1 MARFG
6 MVINLQKCVGCGCC
20 TLACKTENN
29 TRTRAGGQSY
39 NWADL
44 VMKTEGTFPAVTHW
58 VMPVLCNHCTDA
70 PCVAAC
76 PVTPKAMFKTP
87 EGVTMHNDA
96 LCIGCRACQNACP
109 YSHAELDDKSLNGET
124 YSVISFN
131 PPDASTQPQWTDES
145 AMIAGCTA
153 SGAETARMA
162 GAPIPAMN
170 QFATGADVDPI
181 RKANVVEKCTFC
193 YHRTSNGLPPA
204 CVEVCPAK
212 ARIFG
217 DQDDP
222 NSEIAKLLKAEKSF
236 RLQENKKTR
245 PNVHYIRNYSARA

>member
-1 MARFG
+1 MARLG
-6 MVINLQKCVGCGCC
+6 MIINLQKCVGCGCC
-20 TLACKTENN
+20 TLACKAENN

-44 VMKTEGTFPAVTHW
+44 VMKTEGTFPNVVHV

-87 EGVTMHNDA
+87 EGITMHNDE

-109 YSHAELDDKSLNGET
+109 YSNVELDDRSLAGET

-131 PPDASTQPQWTDES
+131 PFDEDTQPQWSNKS
-145 AMIAGCTA
+145 AMIPGCTA
-153 SGAETARMA
+153 SGAETAKAA
-162 GAPIPAMN
+162 GAATPMLN
-170 QFATGADVDPI
+170 QFAAGDVDAI
-181 RKANVVEKCTFC
+181 RKAGVVEKCTFC
-193 YHRTSNGLPPA
+193 YHRTSNGLQPA
-204 CVEVCPAK
+204 CVEACPAK

-222 NSEIAKLLKAEKSF
+222 NSEISRMLKSQKSF
-236 RLQENKKTR
+236 RVQEEKGTK
-245 PNVHYIRNYSARA
+245 PNVHYVGKYSARA

>member
-20 TLACKTENN
+20 TLACKAENN

-44 VMKTEGTFPAVTHW
+44 VSKTEGTFPNVVHV

-76 PVTPKAMFKTP
+76 PVTPKAMYKTL
-87 EGVTMHNDA
+87 EGITMHNDES
-96 LCIGCRACQNACP
+96 CIGCRACQNACP
-109 YSHAELDDKSLNGET
+109 YSNVELDDRSLAGEA

-131 PPDASTQPQWTDES
+131 PREGNTQPQWTDKS
-145 AMIAGCTA
+145 SIIPGCTA

-162 GAPIPAMN
+162 GAATPALN
-170 QFATGADVDPI
+170 QFAAGDVDAI
-181 RKANVVEKCTFC
+181 RKAGVVEKCTFC
-193 YHRTSNGLPPA
+193 YHRTSNGLQPA

-217 DQDDP
+217 DQDNP
-222 NSEIAKLLKAEKSF
+222 NSEIAKVLKANKSFVLKAELGTK
-236 RLQENKKTR
+236 
-245 PNVHYIRNYSARA
+245 PNVHYIGKYSARA